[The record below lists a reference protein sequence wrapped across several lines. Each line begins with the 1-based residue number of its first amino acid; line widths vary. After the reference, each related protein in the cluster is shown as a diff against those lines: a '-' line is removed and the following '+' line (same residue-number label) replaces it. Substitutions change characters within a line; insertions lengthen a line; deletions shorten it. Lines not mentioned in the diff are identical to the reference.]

1 MNDQLTF
8 SILEDIAR
16 DLSGE
21 SISFPTFLDITF
33 RVRTALK
40 SPHLSIEQLAAL
52 ISAEPLMST
61 KIIRL
66 ANSAALNRTRRK
78 VVDVNNAISIVG
90 MEAVRSVSFAV
101 AMEQLLGS
109 KKMAAFEALS
119 RRLWEHSI
127 HVAALCRVL
136 ARRLTRTSPDEA
148 MFTGLVHDIGVFYLL
163 YRTAS
168 FPEMIADPAML
179 HELLVRWHAEIGH
192 ALLAAM
198 GMPDELLI
206 LVQEHESERS
216 ISKVDSLA
224 DVLFIANR
232 LAGVEQSWRDPR
244 FAPAEDHRT
253 PIDKLLETDVVRA
266 LRSESLN
273 DVASLKSALG
283 T

>member
-1 MNDQLTF
+1 MSNELSF
-8 SILEDIAR
+8 RILEDIAR
-16 DLSGE
+16 DLSGD
-21 SISFPTFLDITF
+21 SVSFPTFLDITF

-40 SPHLSIEQLAAL
+40 SPTLSIEQLAAL
-52 ISAEPLMST
+52 VSAEPLMST

-66 ANSAALNRTRRK
+66 ANSVALNRTGRK
-78 VVDVNNAISIVG
+78 IVDVNSAISLVG

-109 KKMAAFEALS
+109 KRMAPFEALS

-136 ARRLTRTSPDEA
+136 ARRLTRTNPDEA
-148 MFTGLVHDIGVFYLL
+148 MFTGLIHDIGVFYLL

-168 FPEMIADPAML
+168 FPEMVADPASL

-198 GMPDELLI
+198 GMPDDLLT
-206 LVQEHESERS
+206 LVQEHELERS
-216 ISKVDSLA
+216 VTTVSSLA
-224 DVLFIANR
+224 DILFVANR
-232 LAGVEQSWRDPR
+232 LAGLEQSWREPLLSPPDDGAATR
-244 FAPAEDHRT
+244 RLLDADTLRT
-253 PIDKLLETDVVRA
+253 LRQESRA
-266 LRSESLN
+266 

>member
-1 MNDQLTF
+1 MSHELTF

-40 SPHLSIEQLAAL
+40 SPNLSIEQLAAL

-78 VVDVNNAISIVG
+78 IVDVNNAISIVG

-109 KKMAAFEALS
+109 KKMAPFEALS

-136 ARRLTRTSPDEA
+136 ARRLTRNSPDEA

-168 FPEMIADPAML
+168 FPELIADPASL

-198 GMPDELLI
+198 GMADELLT
-206 LVQEHESERS
+206 LVQEHEIERS
-216 ISKVDSLA
+216 ITQVDSMA

-232 LAGVEQSWRDPR
+232 LAGVEQSWRDPQ
-244 FAPAEDHRT
+244 FAPVEDRMS
-253 PIDKLLETDVVRA
+253 IDKLLATDVVRA

-273 DVASLKSALG
+273 DIASLKSALG
-283 T
+283 P